1 MLSAKHSLSYAFALA
16 KEGTTLTMF
25 YSAQRKFRAL
35 ISATSKHLKQYIL
48 VNNEWYCNSL
58 SSKGIHVSNISW
70 MQFIETFNDW
80 NYRPTIGAKNCTLL
94 FL

>member
-48 VNNEWYCNSL
+48 VNNE
-58 SSKGIHVSNISW
+58 
-70 MQFIETFNDW
+70 
-80 NYRPTIGAKNCTLL
+80 
-94 FL
+94 